1 MKSEER
7 QNQIEELL
15 LKSLNGTKTSEN
27 DTTMYSTIDTFEYI
41 PESDKTFDAFYRRFE
56 DVFYVDCKEWPNE
69 KRYVY
74 YSGNWVQL
82 NTVGSL
88 KIKSTPSKNNGS
100 GVLRDS

>member
-1 MKSEER
+1 MNQKTIKPLMHSSED
-7 QNQIEELL
+7 
-15 LKSLNGTKTSEN
+15 TKTYLTWTAKSGQ
-27 DTTMYSTIDTFEYI
+27 T
-41 PESDKTFDAFYRRFE
+41 K
-56 DVFYVDCKEWPNE
+56 

-88 KIKSTPSKNNGS
+88 ILSSPLKKHNGC